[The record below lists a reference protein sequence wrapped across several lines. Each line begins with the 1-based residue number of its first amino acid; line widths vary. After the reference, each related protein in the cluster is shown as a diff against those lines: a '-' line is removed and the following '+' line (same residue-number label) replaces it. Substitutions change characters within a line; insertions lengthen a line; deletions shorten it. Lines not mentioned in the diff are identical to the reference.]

1 MVKVLAPHRK
11 SGYIARVDYEPT
23 VDGAGRP
30 DWLMLYTPGPKAR
43 AEYRA
48 FTRRGGPVVLE
59 VEPLVLDPSP
69 PLPAPGP
76 SPLEA
81 ELIGRGVTPAMAGA
95 LVRDHGAETIRAQ
108 LEQLDWRLE
117 TKPGKVSD
125 PAAWL
130 VAAIRNGHAA
140 PKGFVSKA
148 ERQQREEA
156 RQAQERAKVEQ
167 RRREREQAARDQAQ
181 RQAVDAYLQRLTPAE
196 RKVLEAEALARAAPE
211 ARRGYEEAA
220 PARLRASILLGL
232 VREHV
237 ARELLRDGSRA

>member
-1 MVKVLAPHRK
+1 MARIHAPHK
-11 SGYIARVDYEPT
+11 QSGYLAAIEFQDT
-23 VDGAGRP
+23 VDGEGRP
-30 DWLMLYTPGPKAR
+30 DWVMLYVPGVKAR
-43 AEYRA
+43 AEYRS

-59 VEPLVLDPSP
+59 VEPLLLDPSP
-69 PLPAPGP
+69 PLAAPGP

-81 ELIGRGVTPAMAGA
+81 ELIGRGITPAMAGE
-95 LVRDHGAETIRAQ
+95 LVRDHGEETIRAQ
-108 LEQLDWRLE
+108 LEHLDWRLE
-117 TKPGKVSD
+117 TKPGKVAD

-140 PKGFVSKA
+140 PRGFVSKA
-148 ERQQREEA
+148 ERQRRAEA

-196 RKVLEAEALARAAPE
+196 RQALEAEALARATPE
-211 ARRGYEEAA
+211 ARQGYEEAA
-220 PARLRASILLGL
+220 PARLRASLLLSL

-237 ARELLRDGSRA
+237 ARELLRDGPRA